1 MSERTSALPAAAQNI
16 NQQVTTHSW
25 FIPLMMRIHF
35 YIGLF
40 VGPFLLIAAVSG
52 IFYALTPQI
61 ESRLYA
67 QQLFNDSTGPTVPLE
82 RQITAAQAVA
92 PQQASLSAVRPSPG
106 EGENTRVLFNVAG
119 LKASERLAVFVDP
132 VTAQTHGAMT
142 VYGTSGVLPLRTWLD
157 QFHRSLLLGDFG
169 RNYSELAA
177 SWLWIA
183 ALGGL
188 ILWGA
193 SKRKNKNKE
202 TRHRRKGLRWLH
214 EKSGVLLLIGLL
226 FFSATGLTWSQWAG
240 ENIGVLRQQLGWA
253 TPSLSM
259 ALGGQSAQPA
269 DEHAEHRGHMM
280 HMPMAEPPQDR
291 AMYDRALAVARGAG
305 IDAARVE
312 IRQPAS
318 AGQAWAVMEI
328 DRSWPTQVDAVAIDP
343 ATMAIV
349 DLVRF
354 EQYPLAAKLTRW
366 GIDLHMGILFGLAN
380 ELVLVAFAAGLVAM
394 VLMGYLMWWR
404 GRPTRAVRKPLR
416 SPFMLL
422 RKTPK
427 GPLLLIVGF
436 TLLLGFCLP
445 VMGVS
450 LLAFLLCDLLC
461 FLIVR
466 RSEPHLSTK

>member
-16 NQQVTTHSW
+16 NQQVTTRSW

-40 VGPFLLIAAVSG
+40 VGPFLLIAALSG

-67 QQLFNDSTGPTVPLE
+67 QQLFNDSTGPTLPLE

-142 VYGTSGVLPLRTWLD
+142 VYGTSGILPLRTWLD
-157 QFHRSLLLGDFG
+157 QFHRSLLLGDLG

-193 SKRKNKNKE
+193 RKRKNKE

-214 EKSGVLLLIGLL
+214 EKSGLLLLIGLL

-269 DEHAEHRGHMM
+269 DEHAEHHGHMM
-280 HMPMAEPPQDR
+280 HMPMAEPLQDP

-312 IRQPAS
+312 IKQPAA

-328 DRSWPTQVDAVAIDP
+328 DRRWPTQVDAVAIDP

-366 GIDLHMGILFGLAN
+366 GIDLHMGILFGLVN
-380 ELVLVAFAAGLVAM
+380 ELVLVAFATGLAAM
-394 VLMGYLMWWR
+394 VVMGYLMWWR

-427 GPLLLIVGF
+427 GPLLLIVSLS
-436 TLLLGFCLP
+436 LLLGVCLP

-450 LLAFLLCDLLC
+450 LLAFLLCDLLR
-461 FLIVR
+461 FLMAR
-466 RSEPHLSTK
+466 GSEPHLSTK

>member
-1 MSERTSALPAAAQNI
+1 MSERNIALPAAAQNI
-16 NQQVTTHSW
+16 NQQVTTRSW
-25 FIPLMMRIHF
+25 FIPLAMRIHF

-40 VGPFLLIAAVSG
+40 VGPFLLIAALSG

-67 QQLFNDSTGPTVPLE
+67 PQLYNDSTGPVLPLKQ
-82 RQITAAQAVA
+82 QIMAAQAIA
-92 PQQASLSAVRPSPG
+92 PSKASLSAVRPSPA

-119 LKASERLAVFVDP
+119 LQASERLAVFVDP
-132 VTAQTHGAMT
+132 VTAQTHGVMT

-157 QFHRSLLLGDFG
+157 QFHRSLLLGDVG

-193 SKRKNKNKE
+193 R
-202 TRHRRKGLRWLH
+202 RRKKLTRQRGGLRRLH
-214 EKSGVLLLIGLL
+214 EKSGVLLLVGLL

-240 ENIGVLRQQLGWA
+240 ENISVLRHQFGWA
-253 TPSLSM
+253 TPSLST
-259 ALGGQSAQPA
+259 AINGQDAAPA
-269 DEHAEHRGHMM
+269 GDHAEHHGHMM
-280 HMPMAEPPQDR
+280 VRAKPPQDG
-291 AMYDRALAVARGAG
+291 AMYDRALAGARQAG

-312 IRQPAS
+312 IKQPAM
-318 AGQAWAVMEI
+318 AGQAWTVMEI
-328 DRSWPTQVDAVAIDP
+328 NRRWPTQVDAVAIDP
-343 ATMAIV
+343 VT
-349 DLVRF
+349 LVITDRVSF

-366 GIDLHMGILFGLAN
+366 GIDLHMGVLFGLVN
-380 ELVLVAFAAGLVAM
+380 ELVLVVFAAGLVAM
-394 VLMGYLMWWR
+394 VVMGYLMWWR
-404 GRPTRAVRKPLR
+404 GRPTRVVRKPAR

-427 GPLLLIVGF
+427 GPLLLIVCL

-445 VMGVS
+445 LMGVS
-450 LLAFLLCDLLC
+450 LLLFLLCDLLWC
-461 FLIVR
+461 LATR
-466 RSEPHLSTK
+466 RRKPHLSTK

>member
-1 MSERTSALPAAAQNI
+1 MSERNIALPAAAQNI
-16 NQQVTTHSW
+16 NQQVTTRSW
-25 FIPLMMRIHF
+25 FIPLAMRIHF

-40 VGPFLLIAAVSG
+40 VGPFLLIAALSG

-67 QQLFNDSTGPTVPLE
+67 PQLYNDSTGSVLPLKQ
-82 RQITAAQAVA
+82 QIMAAQAIA
-92 PQQASLSAVRPSPG
+92 PSKASLSAVRPSPA

-119 LKASERLAVFVDP
+119 LQASERLAVFVDP
-132 VTAQTHGAMT
+132 VTAQTHGVMT

-157 QFHRSLLLGDFG
+157 QFHRSLLLGDVG

-193 SKRKNKNKE
+193 R
-202 TRHRRKGLRWLH
+202 RRKKLTRQCGGLRALH
-214 EKSGVLLLIGLL
+214 EKSGVLLLVGLL

-240 ENIGVLRQQLGWA
+240 ENISVLRHQFGWA
-253 TPSLSM
+253 TPSLST
-259 ALGGQSAQPA
+259 AINGQDAVPA
-269 DEHAEHRGHMM
+269 GDHAEHHGHMM
-280 HMPMAEPPQDR
+280 VRAKPPQDG
-291 AMYDRALAVARGAG
+291 AMYDRALAGARQAG

-312 IRQPAS
+312 IKQPAM
-318 AGQAWAVMEI
+318 AGQAWTVMEI
-328 DRSWPTQVDAVAIDP
+328 DRRWPTQVDAVAIDP
-343 ATMAIV
+343 VT
-349 DLVRF
+349 LVITDRVSF

-366 GIDLHMGILFGLAN
+366 GIDLHMGVLFGLVN
-380 ELVLVAFAAGLVAM
+380 ELVLVVFAAGLVAM
-394 VLMGYLMWWR
+394 VVMGYLMWWR
-404 GRPTRAVRKPLR
+404 GRPTRVVRKPAR

-427 GPLLLIVGF
+427 GPLLLIVCL

-450 LLAFLLCDLLC
+450 LLLFLLCDLLWY
-461 FLIVR
+461 LATR
-466 RSEPHLSTK
+466 RRKPHLSTK

>member
-1 MSERTSALPAAAQNI
+1 MSERNIALPAAAQNI
-16 NQQVTTHSW
+16 NQQVTTRSW
-25 FIPLMMRIHF
+25 FIPLAMRIHF

-40 VGPFLLIAAVSG
+40 VGPFLLIAALSG

-67 QQLFNDSTGPTVPLE
+67 PQLYNDSTGPVLPLKQ
-82 RQITAAQAVA
+82 QIMAAQAIA
-92 PQQASLSAVRPSPG
+92 PSKASLSAVRPSPA

-119 LKASERLAVFVDP
+119 LQASERLAVFVDP
-132 VTAQTHGAMT
+132 VTAQTHGVMT

-157 QFHRSLLLGDFG
+157 QFHRSLLLGDVG

-177 SWLWIA
+177 SWLGIA

-193 SKRKNKNKE
+193 R
-202 TRHRRKGLRWLH
+202 RRKKLTRQRGGLRRLH
-214 EKSGVLLLIGLL
+214 EKSGVLLLVGLL

-240 ENIGVLRQQLGWA
+240 ENISVLRHQFGWA
-253 TPSLSM
+253 TPSLST
-259 ALGGQSAQPA
+259 AINGQDAAPA
-269 DEHAEHRGHMM
+269 GDHAEHHGHIMVR
-280 HMPMAEPPQDR
+280 AKPPQDG
-291 AMYDRALAVARGAG
+291 AMYDRALAGARQAG

-312 IRQPAS
+312 IKQPAM
-318 AGQAWAVMEI
+318 AGQAWTVMEI
-328 DRSWPTQVDAVAIDP
+328 DRRWPTQVDAVAIDP
-343 ATMAIV
+343 VT
-349 DLVRF
+349 LVITDRVSF

-366 GIDLHMGILFGLAN
+366 GIDLHMGVLFGLVN
-380 ELVLVAFAAGLVAM
+380 ELVLVVFAAGLVAM
-394 VLMGYLMWWR
+394 VVMGYLMWWR
-404 GRPTRAVRKPLR
+404 GRPTRVVRKPAR

-427 GPLLLIVGF
+427 GPLLLIVCL

-450 LLAFLLCDLLC
+450 LLLFLLCDLLWC
-461 FLIVR
+461 LASR
-466 RSEPHLSTK
+466 RRQPHLSTK

>member
-1 MSERTSALPAAAQNI
+1 MSERNIALPAAAQNI
-16 NQQVTTHSW
+16 NQQVTTRSW
-25 FIPLMMRIHF
+25 FIPLAMRIHF

-40 VGPFLLIAAVSG
+40 VGPFLLIAALSG

-67 QQLFNDSTGPTVPLE
+67 PQLYNDSTGPVLPLKQ
-82 RQITAAQAVA
+82 QIMAAQAIA
-92 PQQASLSAVRPSPG
+92 PSKASLSAVRPSPA

-119 LKASERLAVFVDP
+119 LQASERLAVFVDP
-132 VTAQTHGAMT
+132 VTAQTHGVMT

-157 QFHRSLLLGDFG
+157 QFHRSLLLGDVG

-193 SKRKNKNKE
+193 R
-202 TRHRRKGLRWLH
+202 RRKKLTRQRGGLRELH
-214 EKSGVLLLIGLL
+214 EKSGVLLLVGLL

-240 ENIGVLRQQLGWA
+240 ENISVLRHQFGWA
-253 TPSLSM
+253 TPSLST
-259 ALGGQSAQPA
+259 AINGQDAVPA
-269 DEHAEHRGHMM
+269 GDHAEHHGHMM
-280 HMPMAEPPQDR
+280 VRAKPLQDG
-291 AMYDRALAVARGAG
+291 AMYDRALAGARQAG

-312 IRQPAS
+312 IKQPAM
-318 AGQAWAVMEI
+318 AGQAWTVMEI
-328 DRSWPTQVDAVAIDP
+328 DRRWPTQVDAVAIDP
-343 ATMAIV
+343 VT
-349 DLVRF
+349 LVITDRVSF

-366 GIDLHMGILFGLAN
+366 GIDLHMGVLFGLVN
-380 ELVLVAFAAGLVAM
+380 ELVLVVFAAGLVAM
-394 VLMGYLMWWR
+394 VVMGYLMWWR
-404 GRPTRAVRKPLR
+404 GRPTRVVRKPAR

-427 GPLLLIVGF
+427 GPLLLIVCL

-450 LLAFLLCDLLC
+450 LLLFLLCDLLWC
-461 FLIVR
+461 LATR
-466 RSEPHLSTK
+466 RRKPHLSTK

>member
-1 MSERTSALPAAAQNI
+1 MSERNIALPAAAQNI
-16 NQQVTTHSW
+16 NQQVTTRSW
-25 FIPLMMRIHF
+25 FIPLAMRIHF

-40 VGPFLLIAAVSG
+40 VGPFLLIAALSG

-67 QQLFNDSTGPTVPLE
+67 PQLYNDSTGPVLPLKQ
-82 RQITAAQAVA
+82 QIMAAQAIA
-92 PQQASLSAVRPSPG
+92 PSKASLSAVRPSPA

-119 LKASERLAVFVDP
+119 LQASERLAVFVDP
-132 VTAQTHGAMT
+132 VTAQTHGVMT

-157 QFHRSLLLGDFG
+157 QFHRSLLLGDVG

-193 SKRKNKNKE
+193 R
-202 TRHRRKGLRWLH
+202 RRKKLTRQRGGLRRLH
-214 EKSGVLLLIGLL
+214 EKSGVLLLVGLL

-240 ENIGVLRQQLGWA
+240 ENISVLRNQFGWA
-253 TPSLSM
+253 TPSLST
-259 ALGGQSAQPA
+259 AINGQDAAPA
-269 DEHAEHRGHMM
+269 GDHAEHRGHMIVR
-280 HMPMAEPPQDR
+280 AKPPQDGV
-291 AMYDRALAVARGAG
+291 MYDRVLAGARQAG

-312 IRQPAS
+312 IKQPAM
-318 AGQAWAVMEI
+318 AGQAWTVMEI
-328 DRSWPTQVDAVAIDP
+328 DRRWPTQVDAVAIDP
-343 ATMAIV
+343 VTLAITDRV
-349 DLVRF
+349 SF

-366 GIDLHMGILFGLAN
+366 GIDLHMGVLFGLVN
-380 ELVLVAFAAGLVAM
+380 ELVLVVFAAGLVAM
-394 VLMGYLMWWR
+394 VVMGYLMWWR
-404 GRPTRAVRKPLR
+404 GRPTRMVRKPAR

-427 GPLLLIVGF
+427 GPLLLIVCL

-450 LLAFLLCDLLC
+450 LLLFLLCDLLWC
-461 FLIVR
+461 LASR
-466 RSEPHLSTK
+466 RRQPHLSTK